1 MATQIRSCPL
11 SRLTIGSAS
20 DFHTNVLA
28 AITATTPTVL
38 HIETLEPNYKQLVEQ
53 LASVVNRQRS
63 YVSTKKLNELDDLRD
78 NGSGFIFNVLD
89 ANKTCLIAA
98 KVDAAN
104 RLLAQISAYRG
115 MRNHEY
121 SKQSAELRGML
132 AVLEAAEN
140 AADVETLSLGP
151 EAAENAADVE
161 TLSLGPDIEALRE
174 VADEFEAA
182 FKAKAAE
189 ASAHADQ
196 SDLDS
201 KALASDA
208 AKAYENIVQSVNAYA
223 IVQPTDELLGFINEV
238 NGLVEVYAQIANGS
252 TSGGTS
258 PEPAPGEDTGGE
270 GTGGDGSDDG
280 GTPGEV

>member
-38 HIETLEPNYKQLVEQ
+38 HIETLGPNYKQLVEQ

-115 MRNHEY
+115 IRNHEY

-140 AADVETLSLGP
+140 AADVETLSI
-151 EAAENAADVE
+151 
-161 TLSLGPDIEALRE
+161 GPDIEALRE
-174 VADEFEAA
+174 VADQFEAA

-208 AKAYENIVQSVNAYA
+208 AKAYENIVQVVNAYA

-238 NGLVEVYAQIANGS
+238 NGFVEVYAQIANGS

-270 GTGGDGSDDG
+270 DTGGEDTGGDGGDGGDGG
-280 GTPGEV
+280 GTPGEI

>member
-11 SRLTIGSAS
+11 SRLTVGSAS
-20 DFHTNVLA
+20 DFHTNVYV
-28 AITATTPTVL
+28 AITTATPAAL
-38 HIETLEPNYKQLVEQ
+38 HIETLEPAYKTAVDRLC
-53 LASVVNRQRS
+53 SVVNRKRS
-63 YVSTKKLNELDDLRD
+63 YVSTATLERLDDRRD
-78 NGSGFIFNVLD
+78 TGSRVVFNLLD
-89 ANKTCLIAA
+89 AYLKSLVEERAA
-98 KVDAAN
+98 ASE
-104 RLLAQISAYRG
+104 RLLAQLSSYKNLER
-115 MRNHEY
+115 HEY

-140 AADVETLSLGP
+140 AADVETLGI
-151 EAAENAADVE
+151 
-161 TLSLGPDIEALRE
+161 GPDIEALRE
-174 VADEFEAA
+174 VADQFEAA

-189 ASAHADQ
+189 ASAYADQ

-208 AKAYENIVQSVNAYA
+208 AKAYENIVQIVNA

-238 NGLVEVYAQIANGS
+238 NGFVEVYARIANGS

-270 GTGGDGSDDG
+270 GTGGDGG
-280 GTPGEV
+280 GTPEDI

>member
-1 MATQIRSCPL
+1 MC
-11 SRLTIGSAS
+11 
-20 DFHTNVLA
+20 
-28 AITATTPTVL
+28 
-38 HIETLEPNYKQLVEQ
+38 
-53 LASVVNRQRS
+53 SVVNRKRS
-63 YVSTKKLNELDDLRD
+63 YVSTATLERLDDRRD
-78 NGSGFIFNVLD
+78 TGSRVVFNLLD
-89 ANKTCLIAA
+89 AYLKSLVEERAA
-98 KVDAAN
+98 ASE
-104 RLLAQISAYRG
+104 RLLAQLSSYKNLER
-115 MRNHEY
+115 HEY

-140 AADVETLSLGP
+140 AADVETLSI
-151 EAAENAADVE
+151 
-161 TLSLGPDIEALRE
+161 GPDIEALRE

-208 AKAYENIVQSVNAYA
+208 AKAYENIVQIVNAYA
-223 IVQPTDELLGFINEV
+223 IVQPTDELL
-238 NGLVEVYAQIANGS
+238 YAQIANGS

-270 GTGGDGSDDG
+270 DTGGDGSDDG

>member
-115 MRNHEY
+115 IRNHEY

-140 AADVETLSLGP
+140 AADVETLSI
-151 EAAENAADVE
+151 
-161 TLSLGPDIEALRE
+161 GPDIEALRE
-174 VADEFEAA
+174 VADQFEAA
-182 FKAKAAE
+182 VGVQGQGGRGIGVRRPE
-189 ASAHADQ
+189 RSR
-196 SDLDS
+196 LE
-201 KALASDA
+201 DA
-208 AKAYENIVQSVNAYA
+208 GQRR
-223 IVQPTDELLGFINEV
+223 
-238 NGLVEVYAQIANGS
+238 
-252 TSGGTS
+252 
-258 PEPAPGEDTGGE
+258 GE
-270 GTGGDGSDDG
+270 GIREYRADCQRLRDRAADRRAVGLHQR
-280 GTPGEV
+280 GERLCRGLCPDR

>member
-11 SRLTIGSAS
+11 SRLTVGSAS
-20 DFHTNVLA
+20 DFHTNVYV
-28 AITATTPTVL
+28 AITTATPAAL
-38 HIETLEPNYKQLVEQ
+38 HIETLEPAYKTAVDRLC
-53 LASVVNRQRS
+53 SVVNRKRS
-63 YVSTKKLNELDDLRD
+63 YVSTATLERLDDRRD
-78 NGSGFIFNVLD
+78 TGSRVVFNLLD
-89 ANKTCLIAA
+89 AYLKSLVEERAA
-98 KVDAAN
+98 ASE
-104 RLLAQISAYRG
+104 RLLAQLSSYKNLER
-115 MRNHEY
+115 HEY

-140 AADVETLSLGP
+140 AADVETLSI
-151 EAAENAADVE
+151 
-161 TLSLGPDIEALRE
+161 GPDIEALRE
-174 VADEFEAA
+174 VADQFEAA

-201 KALASDA
+201 KTLASDA
-208 AKAYENIVQSVNAYA
+208 AKAYENIVQIVNAYA

-238 NGLVEVYAQIANGS
+238 NGFVEVYAQIANGS

-270 GTGGDGSDDG
+270 GTGGEDTGGDGSDDG

>member
-1 MATQIRSCPL
+1 MAKQIRSCPL

-38 HIETLEPNYKQLVEQ
+38 HIETLEPTYKQVVEQ
-53 LASVVNRQRS
+53 LASVVNRQHS
-63 YVSTKKLNELDDLRD
+63 YVSTKKLEELDDRRD
-78 NGSGFIFNVLD
+78 SGCGFIFNVLD

-104 RLLAQISAYRG
+104 RLLPQISTYRG
-115 MRNHEY
+115 IRSHEY

-140 AADVETLSLGP
+140 AADVEALSI
-151 EAAENAADVE
+151 
-161 TLSLGPDIEALRE
+161 GPDIEALHA

-201 KALASDA
+201 KTLASDA
-208 AKAYENIVQSVNAYA
+208 AKSYEGIVQVVNAYA
-223 IVQPTDELLGFINEV
+223 IVQPTDELLAFINEV

-252 TSGGTS
+252 TSGGVS
-258 PEPAPGEDTGGE
+258 PDPSSGTEDPAG
-270 GTGGDGSDDG
+270 GGDDEGGS
-280 GTPGEV
+280 PSEI

>member
-140 AADVETLSLGP
+140 AADVETLSI
-151 EAAENAADVE
+151 
-161 TLSLGPDIEALRE
+161 GPDIEALRE
-174 VADEFEAA
+174 VADGFEAA

-201 KALASDA
+201 KTLASDA
-208 AKAYENIVQSVNAYA
+208 AKAYENIVQVVNAYA

-258 PEPAPGEDTGGE
+258 PEPAPGEDTDGE

>member
-115 MRNHEY
+115 IRNHEY

-140 AADVETLSLGP
+140 AADVETLSI
-151 EAAENAADVE
+151 
-161 TLSLGPDIEALRE
+161 GPDIEALRE
-174 VADEFEAA
+174 VADQFEAA

-189 ASAHADQ
+189 ASAYADQ

-201 KALASDA
+201 KTLASDA
-208 AKAYENIVQSVNAYA
+208 AKAYENIVQIVNAYA

-238 NGLVEVYAQIANGS
+238 NGFVEVYAQIANGS

-270 GTGGDGSDDG
+270 DTGGDGSDDG

>member
-115 MRNHEY
+115 IRNHEY

-140 AADVETLSLGP
+140 AADVETLSI
-151 EAAENAADVE
+151 
-161 TLSLGPDIEALRE
+161 GPDIEALRE
-174 VADEFEAA
+174 VADQFEAA

-189 ASAHADQ
+189 ASAYADQ

-201 KALASDA
+201 KTLASDA
-208 AKAYENIVQSVNAYA
+208 AKAYENIVQIVNAYA

-238 NGLVEVYAQIANGS
+238 NGFVEVYARIANGS

-270 GTGGDGSDDG
+270 DTGGGGSDDG

>member
-115 MRNHEY
+115 IRNHEY

-140 AADVETLSLGP
+140 AADVETLSI
-151 EAAENAADVE
+151 
-161 TLSLGPDIEALRE
+161 GPDIEALRE
-174 VADEFEAA
+174 VADQFEEA

-208 AKAYENIVQSVNAYA
+208 AKAYENIVQVVNAYA

-238 NGLVEVYAQIANGS
+238 NGFVEVYAQIANGS

-270 GTGGDGSDDG
+270 DTGGEDTGGDGSDDG